1 MKPTLL
7 LRLWLGLTRLA
18 PGLPG
23 LLARRAHRRQGAD
36 PARLPERFGH
46 ASLAR
51 PGGRLIW
58 IHAASVGEVVSVSA
72 LARRIADLPGLQLL
86 VTTATATGAATVARH
101 LPGALHQFLPVDTP
115 GAVGRFLGHW
125 RPDAALFV
133 EGDFWPR
140 MMLTLARQAIPVALL
155 NARASK
161 TRERVPRS
169 MAVLLAGVDLVT
181 VQAGSL
187 RAEFLSL
194 GIDQGQVHSVGNLKA
209 DIPSPVVDDT
219 HCAALRRMA
228 AGRPVWAA
236 ALTHPGEE
244 EIVLEALAAL
254 DPAPLLLLAPR
265 HPDRADAISA
275 GLQRRGLRFSRHSA
289 GQGDGPPVQVHLID
303 ALGLMGDVYSVADLA
318 LIGGSL
324 VEGPGGHAPYEAA
337 AIGCPM
343 LTGPHLR
350 NARADYDALLQAGAV
365 RLVRDAGELG
375 RAVSDLLGDPAA
387 LAAMRDAARAEQQ
400 RHAGAT
406 GRVLDLLTP
415 ILAPPTT

>member
-7 LRLWLGLTRLA
+7 LRLWLGLTRLL

-36 PARLPERFGH
+36 PARLPERFGQ
-46 ASLAR
+46 AGLPR
-51 PGGRLIW
+51 PEGRLIW
-58 IHAASVGEVVSVSA
+58 IHAASVGEVISVSA
-72 LARRIADLPGLQLL
+72 LARRIADQPGLRLL
-86 VTTATATGAATVARH
+86 VTTATATGAATVARR

-140 MMLTLARQAIPVALL
+140 MMLTLAQRGVPVALI

-161 TRERVPRS
+161 TRDRAPRS
-169 MAVLLAGVDLVT
+169 MAALLSGVGLVT
-181 VQAGSL
+181 VQADGL
-187 RAEFLSL
+187 RAGFLSL
-194 GIDQGQVHSVGNLKA
+194 GLDPGRVHSVGNLKA
-209 DIPSPVVDDT
+209 DIPPPGVDHT
-219 HCAALRRMA
+219 HCAALRAMA

-244 EIVLEALAAL
+244 EIVLEALALL
-254 DPAPLLLLAPR
+254 DPAPLLLLVPR
-265 HPDRADAISA
+265 HPDRADAIAA
-275 GLQRRGLRFSRHSA
+275 GLQRRGLRFSRHST
-289 GQGDGPPVQVHLID
+289 GQGADPGVQVHLID
-303 ALGLMGDVYSVADLA
+303 AMGLMGDVYTVADLA

-337 AIGCPM
+337 ALGCPM

-350 NARADYDALLQAGAV
+350 NARADYDALVQAGAV
-365 RLVRDAGELG
+365 RIVRDAGELE
-375 RAVSDLLGDPAA
+375 RSVADLLRDPAA

-406 GRVLDLLTP
+406 GRVLDLLAP
-415 ILAPPTT
+415 IVSPPGR